1 VDKLLDEATWH
12 ARRSAH
18 EARVDCWVGP
28 YLRRRERGIE
38 HPVDDFLFTYYSYRP
53 ASLKRWHPGIGAV
66 LCGPSTRDFAGV
78 TGYVVSDD
86 GARLDLPLVA
96 GRLRAARGIGR
107 LLRATA
113 QRAPQLG
120 CFGLHEWAMVY
131 RQPPSAVRHATYPLR
146 LGGPGSDEVVETHRI
161 TCTHYDAFRFFTDAA
176 RPRNVVQPSRDTQAS
191 LEQPGCLH
199 ATMDL
204 YKWAYKLA
212 PATAS
217 ELVAD
222 CFELAYEV
230 RQVDMR
236 AAPYDLSALG
246 IAPLRIE
253 TAAGKAEYLNAQQRF
268 AQRGAALRASLVE
281 ACDEVSVALAG
292 RDSRGRGLDAAQP
305 VGDGVKQ
312 RRP

>member
-1 VDKLLDEATWH
+1 MD
-12 ARRSAH
+12 R
-18 EARVDCWVGP
+18 WVEP
-28 YLRRRERGIE
+28 YLARRERGIV

-53 ASLKRWHPGIGAV
+53 ASLRRWHPGIGV
-66 LCGPSTRDFAGV
+66 ELRGSSTRGFVDIK
-78 TGYVVSDD
+78 GYVVSGDR
-86 GARLDLPLVA
+86 ARLDSRPIA
-96 GRLRAARGIGR
+96 DRLRAAPQIGR
-107 LLRATA
+107 LLTATA
-113 QRAPQLG
+113 GRVPQLG

-131 RQPPSAVRHATYPLR
+131 RQSPSAVRHATYPLR
-146 LGGPGSDEVVETHRI
+146 LGPRGTDEVVESHRI
-161 TCTHYDAFRFFTDAA
+161 TCTHYDAFRFFTDPA
-176 RPRNVVQPSRDTQAS
+176 RSLNVVQPSRDTQES

-217 ELVAD
+217 QLVAD

-236 AAPYDLSALG
+236 ASPYDLTALG
-246 IAPLRIE
+246 VAPLRIE
-253 TAAGKAEYLNAQQRF
+253 TAAGKAEYLDAQRRF
-268 AQRGAALRASLVE
+268 AQRGAALRSALIE
-281 ACDEVSVALAG
+281 TCDEVAAALPG
-292 RDSRGRGLDAAQP
+292 RDRVSRSLDAAQS